1 MTGGGVTDIK
11 SVRRA
16 VEAQDITP
24 GPKALCCL
32 QALGCG
38 N

>member
-1 MTGGGVTDIK
+1 MTGGGVIDIK

-24 GPKALCCL
+24 GSKALCRL
-32 QALGCG
+32 QALGCE